1 MNEVFVRL
9 LVLKVSVAMVSSM
22 VSQFELMKKVL
33 IMMVPSMDLQFEL
46 MKVLTIMGILVVRLG

>member
-22 VSQFELMKKVL
+22 VSQFELMKVL